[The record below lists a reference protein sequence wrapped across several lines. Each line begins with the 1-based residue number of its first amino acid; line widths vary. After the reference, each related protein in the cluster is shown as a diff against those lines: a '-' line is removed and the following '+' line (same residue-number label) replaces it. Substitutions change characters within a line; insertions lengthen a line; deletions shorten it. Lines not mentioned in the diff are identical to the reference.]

1 MVTSLVPAAS
11 VTALITSA
19 FTVAFTP
26 ILVVFPAAST
36 AASAVTF
43 PSPLLVTV
51 TVAFV
56 PAGSF
61 SDGTVIS
68 VVVSFLISSEGLVSV
83 VVLPLLDELPLDEFF
98 FKTTVPPSTAAG
110 MVTSTLPLFTVYD
123 VPEYRSF
130 KIVPLLSLTGTST
143 VCAAPLIFKP
153 TYNLVP

>member
-1 MVTSLVPAAS
+1 MVE
-11 VTALITSA
+11 
-19 FTVAFTP
+19 
-26 ILVVFPAAST
+26 
-36 AASAVTF
+36 
-43 PSPLLVTV
+43 SPLLVTV

-83 VVLPLLDELPLDEFF
+83 VVLPLLDELPLDEFPPEEFF
-98 FKTTVPPSTAAG
+98 FKTTVPPSAAAG

>member
-1 MVTSLVPAAS
+1 MRCSVAALLGFVRNVVNFGQLVRCAAGLRSNRPLLMLLKTHS
-11 VTALITSA
+11 VIC
-19 FTVAFTP
+19 
-26 ILVVFPAAST
+26 

-130 KIVPLLSLTGTST
+130 KIVPL
-143 VCAAPLIFKP
+143 F
-153 TYNLVP
+153 